1 MSLIQIE
8 HLYFTY
14 DGGSEPVFEDL
25 DLQLDTD
32 WKLGL
37 VGRNG
42 RGKTTLLRLLE
53 GGLEH
58 RGQIRTGLA
67 CRRFPCAVRETEVPV
82 SQVLRDISP
91 EAEEWQLV
99 RELSLLGLDEEV
111 LERTFS
117 TLSGGSRP
125 GCSCPPCF
133 WTRGAGPCWTSPPTT
148 WTRRG
153 GSCLPNISAT
163 AAGASCL
170 SPTTGRFWTG
180 AWTMLALNRTG
191 PELVKGNFSVWY
203 QEKQDRDRREQAQ
216 NQQLKGE
223 IRRLEQAA
231 RRTSAWSDQVEK
243 TKYASKNSG
252 LRPDRGYV
260 GHKSAKMMKRAKSLE
275 SRQESAIREKAALLH
290 DVERAEPLKLA
301 PRAFHSARL
310 LELDRVSIDYG
321 RRACVRRGQLLPEP
335 GERLCLEGRNGSGKT
350 SLLRLILGRKC
361 PHGDR
366 AAGLWPGDLLCLPRG
381 GPSAGSPSGLP
392 GGGGIDA
399 TQFMTILRKLDFPR
413 AAFEGEMGAYS
424 AGQKKKVLLAASL
437 SRSAHLYVWDEPLN
451 FVDLF
456 SRIQMEELLLEYRPT
471 LLFVEHD
478 EAFWE
483 RVATRRVSLSER
495 GLEKTDKDMK

>member
-25 DLQLDTD
+25 DLQLETD

-42 RGKTTLLRLLE
+42 RGKTTLL
-53 GGLEH
+53 
-58 RGQIRTGLA
+58 GLA

-117 TLSGGSRP
+117 TLSGGEQ
-125 GCSCPPCF
+125 
-133 WTRGAGPCWTSPPTT
+133 TRVLLSALFLDEGSWPMLDEPTDHLDEEGRELLAQYLSHS
-148 WTRRG
+148 RRG
-153 GSCLPNISAT
+153 FLLVSHDRAFLDRCVDHV
-163 AAGASCL
+163 
-170 SPTTGRFWTG
+170 
-180 AWTMLALNRTG
+180 LALNRTG

-275 SRQESAIREKAALLH
+275 SRQESAIQEKAALLH

-321 RRACVRRGQLLPEP
+321 DGPVCGEVSFSLSQ

-350 SLLRLILGRKC
+350 SLLRLILGEEV
-361 PHGDR
+361 PHTGTVRR
-366 AAGLWPGDLLCLPRG
+366 A
-381 GPSAGSPSGLP
+381 SGLEISYVSQKVDHLQGALRDFP
-392 GGGGIDA
+392 AEEGIDA

-437 SRSAHLYVWDEPLN
+437 CRSAHLYVWDEPLN

-478 EAFWE
+478 EAFRE

>member
-1 MSLIQIE
+1 MSLIRIE

-53 GGLEH
+53 GGLEY
-58 RGQIRTGLA
+58 RGQIRTGGLA

-91 EAEEWQLV
+91 EAEEWQRV

-117 TLSGGSRP
+117 TLSGGEQ
-125 GCSCPPCF
+125 
-133 WTRGAGPCWTSPPTT
+133 TRVLLSALFLDEGSWPMLDEPTDHLDEEGRELLAQYLSHS
-148 WTRRG
+148 RRG
-153 GSCLPNISAT
+153 FLLVSHDRAFLDRCVDHV
-163 AAGASCL
+163 
-170 SPTTGRFWTG
+170 
-180 AWTMLALNRTG
+180 LALNRTG

-252 LRPDRGYV
+252 T
-260 GHKSAKMMKRAKSLE
+260 
-275 SRQESAIREKAALLH
+275 
-290 DVERAEPLKLA
+290 A
-301 PRAFHSARL
+301 PRPGLCGPQVGQDDEEGQEPGEPAGVCHPGEGGSAPRRGAGRAPEAGPPGVPQCPPAGAGPHLHRL
-310 LELDRVSIDYG
+310 R

-335 GERLCLEGRNGSGKT
+335 GG
-350 SLLRLILGRKC
+350 
-361 PHGDR
+361 
-366 AAGLWPGDLLCLPRG
+366 AAV
-381 GPSAGSPSGLP
+381 P
-392 GGGGIDA
+392 GG
-399 TQFMTILRKLDFPR
+399 
-413 AAFEGEMGAYS
+413 
-424 AGQKKKVLLAASL
+424 
-437 SRSAHLYVWDEPLN
+437 
-451 FVDLF
+451 
-456 SRIQMEELLLEYRPT
+456 EE
-471 LLFVEHD
+471 
-478 EAFWE
+478 WE
-483 RVATRRVSLSER
+483 RARPACS
-495 GLEKTDKDMK
+495 G

>member
-1 MSLIQIE
+1 MSLIRIE

-53 GGLEH
+53 GGLEQ

-117 TLSGGSRP
+117 TLSGGEQ
-125 GCSCPPCF
+125 
-133 WTRGAGPCWTSPPTT
+133 TRVLLSALFLDEGSWPMLDEPTDH
-148 WTRRG
+148 
-153 GSCLPNISAT
+153 LDEE
-163 AAGASCL
+163 
-170 SPTTGRFWTG
+170 GRELLAQYRAFLDRCVDHV
-180 AWTMLALNRTG
+180 LALNRTG

-321 RRACVRRGQLLPEP
+321 DGPVCGEVSFSLSQ

-350 SLLRLILGRKC
+350 SLLRLILGEEV
-361 PHGDR
+361 PHTGTVRR
-366 AAGLWPGDLLCLPRG
+366 A
-381 GPSAGSPSGLP
+381 SGLEISYVSQEVDHLQGALRDFP
-392 GGGGIDA
+392 AEEGIDA

-437 SRSAHLYVWDEPLN
+437 CRSAHLYVWDEPLN

-478 EAFWE
+478 EAFRE
-483 RVATRRVSLSER
+483 RVATRRVSLPER
-495 GLEKTDKDMK
+495 GLEKTDKDMR

>member
-25 DLQLDTD
+25 DLQLETD

-53 GGLEH
+53 GGLEY
-58 RGQIRTGLA
+58 RGQIRTGA
-67 CRRFPCAVRETEVPV
+67 WPAAGSPAPSGRRRSRCPRCCGISHRRQRSGSWSGSCPC
-82 SQVLRDISP
+82 
-91 EAEEWQLV
+91 W
-99 RELSLLGLDEEV
+99 GLDEEV

-117 TLSGGSRP
+117 TLSGGEQ
-125 GCSCPPCF
+125 
-133 WTRGAGPCWTSPPTT
+133 TRVLLSALFLDEGSWPMLDEPTDHLDEEGRELLAQYLSHS
-148 WTRRG
+148 RRG
-153 GSCLPNISAT
+153 FLLVSHDRAFLDRCVDHV
-163 AAGASCL
+163 
-170 SPTTGRFWTG
+170 
-180 AWTMLALNRTG
+180 LALNRTG

-275 SRQESAIREKAALLH
+275 SRQESAIQEKAALLH

-321 RRACVRRGQLLPEP
+321 DGPVC
-335 GERLCLEGRNGSGKT
+335 GEVSFSLSQGSG
-350 SLLRLILGRKC
+350 C
-361 PHGDR
+361 
-366 AAGLWPGDLLCLPRG
+366 AWRG
-381 GPSAGSPSGLP
+381 G
-392 GGGGIDA
+392 
-399 TQFMTILRKLDFPR
+399 
-413 AAFEGEMGAYS
+413 MGA
-424 AGQKKKVLLAASL
+424 A
-437 SRSAHLYVWDEPLN
+437 
-451 FVDLF
+451 
-456 SRIQMEELLLEYRPT
+456 RP
-471 LLFVEHD
+471 
-478 EAFWE
+478 AC
-483 RVATRRVSLSER
+483 S
-495 GLEKTDKDMK
+495 G

>member
-25 DLQLDTD
+25 DLQLETD

-53 GGLEH
+53 GGLEY
-58 RGQIRTGLA
+58 RGQIRTGGLA

-117 TLSGGSRP
+117 TLSGGEQ
-125 GCSCPPCF
+125 
-133 WTRGAGPCWTSPPTT
+133 TRVLLSALFLDEGSWPMLDEPTDHLDEEGRELLAQYLSHS
-148 WTRRG
+148 RRG
-153 GSCLPNISAT
+153 FLLVSHDRAFLDRCVDHV
-163 AAGASCL
+163 
-170 SPTTGRFWTG
+170 
-180 AWTMLALNRTG
+180 LALN
-191 PELVKGNFSVWY
+191 
-203 QEKQDRDRREQAQ
+203 RREQAQ

-275 SRQESAIREKAALLH
+275 SRQESAIQEKAALLH

-321 RRACVRRGQLLPEP
+321 DGPVCGEVSFSLSQ

-350 SLLRLILGRKC
+350 SLLRLILGEEV
-361 PHGDR
+361 PHTGTVRR
-366 AAGLWPGDLLCLPRG
+366 AAGLEISYVSQKVDHLQGALRDFP
-381 GPSAGSPSGLP
+381 AEE
-392 GGGGIDA
+392 GIDA
-399 TQFMTILRKLDFPR
+399 TRFMTILRKLDFPR

-437 SRSAHLYVWDEPLN
+437 CRSAHLYVWDEPLN

-478 EAFWE
+478 EAFRE

>member
-58 RGQIRTGLA
+58 RGQIRTGGLA
-67 CRRFPCAVRETEVPV
+67 CRRFPCVVRETEVPV

-99 RELSLLGLDEEV
+99 RELSLLELDEEV

-117 TLSGGSRP
+117 TLSGGEQ
-125 GCSCPPCF
+125 
-133 WTRGAGPCWTSPPTT
+133 TRVLLSALFLDE
-148 WTRRG
+148 
-153 GSCLPNISAT
+153 GSWP
-163 AAGASCL
+163 
-170 SPTTGRFWTG
+170 
-180 AWTMLALNRTG
+180 MLD
-191 PELVKGNFSVWY
+191 ELTDHLDEEG
-203 QEKQDRDRREQAQ
+203 REQAQ

-321 RRACVRRGQLLPEP
+321 DGPVCGEVSFSLSQ

-350 SLLRLILGRKC
+350 SLLRLILGEEV
-361 PHGDR
+361 PHTGTVRR
-366 AAGLWPGDLLCLPRG
+366 A
-381 GPSAGSPSGLP
+381 SGLEISYVSQEVDHLQGALRDFP
-392 GGGGIDA
+392 AEEGIDA

-437 SRSAHLYVWDEPLN
+437 CRSAHLYVWDEPLN

-478 EAFWE
+478 EAFRE
-483 RVATRRVSLSER
+483 RVATRRVSLPER